1 MEVIDLEKTK
11 QNFNKNDDS
20 KEMPLI
26 SKIKYP
32 NKDPKQKPE
41 ELLNMSSE

>member
-20 KEMPLI
+20 KDMPLV
-26 SKIKYP
+26 SKIKYS
-32 NKDPKQKPE
+32 NNNASKRPE
-41 ELLNMSSE
+41 